1 MSQKRKNKKWKGRRW
16 HVGVAALFA
25 ILFIVAF
32 SFRSDKRTEAANNY
46 SFQNS
51 SGSTVNEGGTFT
63 MRRSSERYTLLGL
76 DSTDTCQWVS
86 MDTNV
91 LTVRAGTGSGP
102 GNATLDV
109 VGPGEVAINVT
120 VTHAD
125 GTSELVS
132 MTIDVVF
139 SINEYLTGGSTS
151 GVYMEK
157 IYAED
162 ERKALYM
169 NYNSTL
175 SLGDSSADSTHL
187 KLVFGNA
194 LNADWSSSNV
204 DVVAYN
210 EGSHLLKATG
220 AGVATITVSYTE
232 GTTTYTDQM
241 KVYVRP
247 TLYDEN
253 GDEIAGTTNSPNSVE
268 VNNKD
273 KIGISVIDDAHP
285 EIAIADKVT
294 WVISKGVGEQAVLV
308 RDSLGHKGEDA
319 DEAQLIYIPS
329 TKEYRIEAKAGIYNI
344 QFYVKGTYT
353 TFEESKTNPSSIPTV
368 NLSTKVRCSFEDKT
382 VTLPLGG
389 SYNLADAFNIPL
401 DVLKQN
407 FTARLT
413 GTTSS
418 TYLSLDEINMKVDT
432 IKLGTGTLTVTPNAG
447 VALSDI
453 PGLTSYDPITVKIT
467 VGDTFNL
474 NIASTTMSVGASL
487 DLYGIIGSNA
497 SAEASQFEW
506 SVSSETYLTLNK
518 TDGQYVTVTA
528 KRITPNNSPARV
540 TLAWTDESGA
550 TMVAYCTITVITSP
564 TDFSINPSQLE
575 LEVGKSEYLTTNLT
589 GTQNITWISS
599 DPKLVKV
606 DAQTGN
612 TAAKV
617 TATDKTGSAVITA
630 FNVDNNAY
638 ATCVVTVTAPVSSI
652 QIAVSTGGSNYK
664 TTDDYETPITTG
676 FLFLKAVYT
685 PDNATNTDMV
695 WKSRDESV
703 ATIDASGR
711 VTILKEGTT
720 RITVAPSYNPNN
732 VNAEC
737 YLTVTDVP
745 VDKISVDETDLKMIK
760 GDTYEVLTTLTGK
773 PEGSTPTDTKL
784 IWSSSNENVATVDDA
799 GIITAVDVGT
809 ATIMVRANNPTAD
822 CEPVMINVTVRNK
835 LMTINFEKTTAEV
848 AVNSTA
854 DLNVIFNP
862 LDNVEKK
869 LHVHSSD
876 ESLVTVT
883 QKLDDDNNPT
893 PVLQL
898 TGLKEGMA
906 VITCYSD
913 DLKGY
918 AGGIDNPISCIVT
931 ITKEVI
937 PATDFAITPTSDT
950 IKVGGTT
957 QLTPIFTPENTSDK
971 SVTYVSS
978 DESVATVSADGV
990 VTGVRVGMAVI
1001 QCTAT
1006 ASGKTASCSITVEQA
1021 VTLQLTPSSRELAKG
1036 HSFTIKKKVTPSTAN
1051 AAADWKS
1058 SNSAIAKVTSAG
1070 KVTGK
1075 KYGSVN
1081 ITCTLKNYD
1090 VSATC
1095 RVKVAKL
1102 RSTVKLNKSSIRI
1115 NIGQTYRLKKTVW
1128 TNGSK
1133 NPKVKFKSKN
1143 KRIASVG
1150 KTSGKIKGKRVGS
1163 TVITATTSDSVHA
1176 KAKCRV
1182 IVIRR
1187 ATLIRLNKT
1196 YANCYIGKTLR
1207 LKASIKPKNAS
1218 IKKVKWYSSNPKVAS
1233 VLSNGK
1239 VTGISEGE
1247 VYITAKT
1254 TDGSNKK
1261 ARCYVKVTEPVP
1273 VTSIVVAQTNLTMK
1287 KGDRAKLSYT
1297 VLPED
1302 TSDSIKMASDN
1313 TRVVKVSNSGVV
1325 KAVGTGTAT
1334 ITITATSGVT
1344 TTVTVNVVSLNKS
1357 FVRFRQYDTETLMVL
1372 GTSET
1377 ITWYSANT
1385 RIATVT
1391 NGKILGRGLGTTY
1404 IYAYVNGCKM
1414 ACRVQVE
1421 SVNTPTH

>member
-1 MSQKRKNKKWKGRRW
+1 M
-16 HVGVAALFA
+16 
-25 ILFIVAF
+25 
-32 SFRSDKRTEAANNY
+32 
-46 SFQNS
+46 
-51 SGSTVNEGGTFT
+51 
-63 MRRSSERYTLLGL
+63 
-76 DSTDTCQWVS
+76 
-86 MDTNV
+86 
-91 LTVRAGTGSGP
+91 
-102 GNATLDV
+102 
-109 VGPGEVAINVT
+109 
-120 VTHAD
+120 
-125 GTSELVS
+125 
-132 MTIDVVF
+132 
-139 SINEYLTGGSTS
+139 
-151 GVYMEK
+151 
-157 IYAED
+157 
-162 ERKALYM
+162 
-169 NYNSTL
+169 
-175 SLGDSSADSTHL
+175 
-187 KLVFGNA
+187 
-194 LNADWSSSNV
+194 
-204 DVVAYN
+204 
-210 EGSHLLKATG
+210 
-220 AGVATITVSYTE
+220 
-232 GTTTYTDQM
+232 
-241 KVYVRP
+241 
-247 TLYDEN
+247 
-253 GDEIAGTTNSPNSVE
+253 
-268 VNNKD
+268 
-273 KIGISVIDDAHP
+273 
-285 EIAIADKVT
+285 
-294 WVISKGVGEQAVLV
+294 
-308 RDSLGHKGEDA
+308 
-319 DEAQLIYIPS
+319 
-329 TKEYRIEAKAGIYNI
+329 
-344 QFYVKGTYT
+344 
-353 TFEESKTNPSSIPTV
+353 
-368 NLSTKVRCSFEDKT
+368 
-382 VTLPLGG
+382 PLGG

-564 TDFSINPSQLE
+564 TDFSIDPSQLE

>member
-1 MSQKRKNKKWKGRRW
+1 M
-16 HVGVAALFA
+16 
-25 ILFIVAF
+25 
-32 SFRSDKRTEAANNY
+32 
-46 SFQNS
+46 
-51 SGSTVNEGGTFT
+51 
-63 MRRSSERYTLLGL
+63 
-76 DSTDTCQWVS
+76 
-86 MDTNV
+86 
-91 LTVRAGTGSGP
+91 
-102 GNATLDV
+102 
-109 VGPGEVAINVT
+109 
-120 VTHAD
+120 
-125 GTSELVS
+125 
-132 MTIDVVF
+132 
-139 SINEYLTGGSTS
+139 
-151 GVYMEK
+151 
-157 IYAED
+157 
-162 ERKALYM
+162 
-169 NYNSTL
+169 
-175 SLGDSSADSTHL
+175 
-187 KLVFGNA
+187 
-194 LNADWSSSNV
+194 
-204 DVVAYN
+204 
-210 EGSHLLKATG
+210 
-220 AGVATITVSYTE
+220 
-232 GTTTYTDQM
+232 
-241 KVYVRP
+241 
-247 TLYDEN
+247 
-253 GDEIAGTTNSPNSVE
+253 
-268 VNNKD
+268 
-273 KIGISVIDDAHP
+273 
-285 EIAIADKVT
+285 
-294 WVISKGVGEQAVLV
+294 
-308 RDSLGHKGEDA
+308 
-319 DEAQLIYIPS
+319 
-329 TKEYRIEAKAGIYNI
+329 
-344 QFYVKGTYT
+344 
-353 TFEESKTNPSSIPTV
+353 
-368 NLSTKVRCSFEDKT
+368 
-382 VTLPLGG
+382 PLGG

-564 TDFSINPSQLE
+564 TDFSIDPSQLE

-1081 ITCTLKNYD
+1081 IICTLKNYD

-1218 IKKVKWYSSNPKVAS
+1218 IKKVKWSSSNPKVAS

>member
-1 MSQKRKNKKWKGRRW
+1 
-16 HVGVAALFA
+16 
-25 ILFIVAF
+25 
-32 SFRSDKRTEAANNY
+32 
-46 SFQNS
+46 
-51 SGSTVNEGGTFT
+51 
-63 MRRSSERYTLLGL
+63 
-76 DSTDTCQWVS
+76 
-86 MDTNV
+86 
-91 LTVRAGTGSGP
+91 
-102 GNATLDV
+102 
-109 VGPGEVAINVT
+109 
-120 VTHAD
+120 
-125 GTSELVS
+125 
-132 MTIDVVF
+132 
-139 SINEYLTGGSTS
+139 
-151 GVYMEK
+151 
-157 IYAED
+157 
-162 ERKALYM
+162 
-169 NYNSTL
+169 
-175 SLGDSSADSTHL
+175 
-187 KLVFGNA
+187 
-194 LNADWSSSNV
+194 
-204 DVVAYN
+204 
-210 EGSHLLKATG
+210 
-220 AGVATITVSYTE
+220 
-232 GTTTYTDQM
+232 
-241 KVYVRP
+241 
-247 TLYDEN
+247 
-253 GDEIAGTTNSPNSVE
+253 
-268 VNNKD
+268 
-273 KIGISVIDDAHP
+273 
-285 EIAIADKVT
+285 
-294 WVISKGVGEQAVLV
+294 
-308 RDSLGHKGEDA
+308 
-319 DEAQLIYIPS
+319 
-329 TKEYRIEAKAGIYNI
+329 
-344 QFYVKGTYT
+344 
-353 TFEESKTNPSSIPTV
+353 
-368 NLSTKVRCSFEDKT
+368 
-382 VTLPLGG
+382 LPLGG

-564 TDFSINPSQLE
+564 TDFSIDPSQLE

-1218 IKKVKWYSSNPKVAS
+1218 IKKVKWSSSNPKVAS

>member
-1 MSQKRKNKKWKGRRW
+1 M
-16 HVGVAALFA
+16 
-25 ILFIVAF
+25 
-32 SFRSDKRTEAANNY
+32 
-46 SFQNS
+46 
-51 SGSTVNEGGTFT
+51 
-63 MRRSSERYTLLGL
+63 
-76 DSTDTCQWVS
+76 
-86 MDTNV
+86 
-91 LTVRAGTGSGP
+91 
-102 GNATLDV
+102 
-109 VGPGEVAINVT
+109 
-120 VTHAD
+120 
-125 GTSELVS
+125 
-132 MTIDVVF
+132 
-139 SINEYLTGGSTS
+139 
-151 GVYMEK
+151 
-157 IYAED
+157 
-162 ERKALYM
+162 
-169 NYNSTL
+169 
-175 SLGDSSADSTHL
+175 
-187 KLVFGNA
+187 
-194 LNADWSSSNV
+194 
-204 DVVAYN
+204 
-210 EGSHLLKATG
+210 
-220 AGVATITVSYTE
+220 
-232 GTTTYTDQM
+232 
-241 KVYVRP
+241 
-247 TLYDEN
+247 
-253 GDEIAGTTNSPNSVE
+253 
-268 VNNKD
+268 
-273 KIGISVIDDAHP
+273 
-285 EIAIADKVT
+285 
-294 WVISKGVGEQAVLV
+294 
-308 RDSLGHKGEDA
+308 
-319 DEAQLIYIPS
+319 
-329 TKEYRIEAKAGIYNI
+329 
-344 QFYVKGTYT
+344 
-353 TFEESKTNPSSIPTV
+353 
-368 NLSTKVRCSFEDKT
+368 
-382 VTLPLGG
+382 PLGG

-506 SVSSETYLTLNK
+506 SVSSETYLTLDK

-564 TDFSINPSQLE
+564 TDFSIDPSQLE

-1150 KTSGKIKGKRVGS
+1150 KTSGKIRGKRVGS

-1218 IKKVKWYSSNPKVAS
+1218 IKKVKWSSSNPKVAS

>member
-1 MSQKRKNKKWKGRRW
+1 
-16 HVGVAALFA
+16 
-25 ILFIVAF
+25 
-32 SFRSDKRTEAANNY
+32 
-46 SFQNS
+46 
-51 SGSTVNEGGTFT
+51 
-63 MRRSSERYTLLGL
+63 
-76 DSTDTCQWVS
+76 
-86 MDTNV
+86 
-91 LTVRAGTGSGP
+91 
-102 GNATLDV
+102 
-109 VGPGEVAINVT
+109 
-120 VTHAD
+120 
-125 GTSELVS
+125 
-132 MTIDVVF
+132 
-139 SINEYLTGGSTS
+139 
-151 GVYMEK
+151 
-157 IYAED
+157 
-162 ERKALYM
+162 
-169 NYNSTL
+169 
-175 SLGDSSADSTHL
+175 
-187 KLVFGNA
+187 
-194 LNADWSSSNV
+194 
-204 DVVAYN
+204 
-210 EGSHLLKATG
+210 
-220 AGVATITVSYTE
+220 
-232 GTTTYTDQM
+232 
-241 KVYVRP
+241 
-247 TLYDEN
+247 
-253 GDEIAGTTNSPNSVE
+253 
-268 VNNKD
+268 
-273 KIGISVIDDAHP
+273 
-285 EIAIADKVT
+285 
-294 WVISKGVGEQAVLV
+294 
-308 RDSLGHKGEDA
+308 
-319 DEAQLIYIPS
+319 
-329 TKEYRIEAKAGIYNI
+329 
-344 QFYVKGTYT
+344 
-353 TFEESKTNPSSIPTV
+353 
-368 NLSTKVRCSFEDKT
+368 
-382 VTLPLGG
+382 
-389 SYNLADAFNIPL
+389 
-401 DVLKQN
+401 
-407 FTARLT
+407 
-413 GTTSS
+413 
-418 TYLSLDEINMKVDT
+418 
-432 IKLGTGTLTVTPNAG
+432 
-447 VALSDI
+447 
-453 PGLTSYDPITVKIT
+453 
-467 VGDTFNL
+467 
-474 NIASTTMSVGASL
+474 
-487 DLYGIIGSNA
+487 
-497 SAEASQFEW
+497 
-506 SVSSETYLTLNK
+506 
-518 TDGQYVTVTA
+518 
-528 KRITPNNSPARV
+528 
-540 TLAWTDESGA
+540 
-550 TMVAYCTITVITSP
+550 
-564 TDFSINPSQLE
+564 
-575 LEVGKSEYLTTNLT
+575 
-589 GTQNITWISS
+589 
-599 DPKLVKV
+599 
-606 DAQTGN
+606 
-612 TAAKV
+612 
-617 TATDKTGSAVITA
+617 
-630 FNVDNNAY
+630 
-638 ATCVVTVTAPVSSI
+638 
-652 QIAVSTGGSNYK
+652 
-664 TTDDYETPITTG
+664 
-676 FLFLKAVYT
+676 
-685 PDNATNTDMV
+685 
-695 WKSRDESV
+695 
-703 ATIDASGR
+703 
-711 VTILKEGTT
+711 
-720 RITVAPSYNPNN
+720 
-732 VNAEC
+732 
-737 YLTVTDVP
+737 
-745 VDKISVDETDLKMIK
+745 
-760 GDTYEVLTTLTGK
+760 
-773 PEGSTPTDTKL
+773 
-784 IWSSSNENVATVDDA
+784 
-799 GIITAVDVGT
+799 
-809 ATIMVRANNPTAD
+809 
-822 CEPVMINVTVRNK
+822 
-835 LMTINFEKTTAEV
+835 MTINFEKTTAEV

-1218 IKKVKWYSSNPKVAS
+1218 IKKVKWSSSNPKVAS

>member
-1 MSQKRKNKKWKGRRW
+1 M
-16 HVGVAALFA
+16 
-25 ILFIVAF
+25 
-32 SFRSDKRTEAANNY
+32 
-46 SFQNS
+46 
-51 SGSTVNEGGTFT
+51 
-63 MRRSSERYTLLGL
+63 
-76 DSTDTCQWVS
+76 
-86 MDTNV
+86 
-91 LTVRAGTGSGP
+91 
-102 GNATLDV
+102 
-109 VGPGEVAINVT
+109 
-120 VTHAD
+120 
-125 GTSELVS
+125 
-132 MTIDVVF
+132 
-139 SINEYLTGGSTS
+139 
-151 GVYMEK
+151 
-157 IYAED
+157 
-162 ERKALYM
+162 
-169 NYNSTL
+169 
-175 SLGDSSADSTHL
+175 
-187 KLVFGNA
+187 
-194 LNADWSSSNV
+194 
-204 DVVAYN
+204 
-210 EGSHLLKATG
+210 
-220 AGVATITVSYTE
+220 
-232 GTTTYTDQM
+232 
-241 KVYVRP
+241 
-247 TLYDEN
+247 
-253 GDEIAGTTNSPNSVE
+253 
-268 VNNKD
+268 
-273 KIGISVIDDAHP
+273 
-285 EIAIADKVT
+285 
-294 WVISKGVGEQAVLV
+294 
-308 RDSLGHKGEDA
+308 
-319 DEAQLIYIPS
+319 
-329 TKEYRIEAKAGIYNI
+329 
-344 QFYVKGTYT
+344 
-353 TFEESKTNPSSIPTV
+353 
-368 NLSTKVRCSFEDKT
+368 
-382 VTLPLGG
+382 PLGG

-564 TDFSINPSQLE
+564 TDFSIDPSQLE

-1021 VTLQLTPSSRELAKG
+1021 VTLQLTPNSRELAKG

-1058 SNSAIAKVTSAG
+1058 SNNAIAKVTFAG

-1218 IKKVKWYSSNPKVAS
+1218 IKKVKWSSSNSKVAS

>member
-1 MSQKRKNKKWKGRRW
+1 
-16 HVGVAALFA
+16 
-25 ILFIVAF
+25 
-32 SFRSDKRTEAANNY
+32 
-46 SFQNS
+46 
-51 SGSTVNEGGTFT
+51 
-63 MRRSSERYTLLGL
+63 
-76 DSTDTCQWVS
+76 
-86 MDTNV
+86 
-91 LTVRAGTGSGP
+91 
-102 GNATLDV
+102 
-109 VGPGEVAINVT
+109 
-120 VTHAD
+120 
-125 GTSELVS
+125 
-132 MTIDVVF
+132 
-139 SINEYLTGGSTS
+139 
-151 GVYMEK
+151 
-157 IYAED
+157 
-162 ERKALYM
+162 
-169 NYNSTL
+169 
-175 SLGDSSADSTHL
+175 
-187 KLVFGNA
+187 
-194 LNADWSSSNV
+194 
-204 DVVAYN
+204 
-210 EGSHLLKATG
+210 
-220 AGVATITVSYTE
+220 
-232 GTTTYTDQM
+232 
-241 KVYVRP
+241 
-247 TLYDEN
+247 
-253 GDEIAGTTNSPNSVE
+253 
-268 VNNKD
+268 
-273 KIGISVIDDAHP
+273 
-285 EIAIADKVT
+285 
-294 WVISKGVGEQAVLV
+294 
-308 RDSLGHKGEDA
+308 
-319 DEAQLIYIPS
+319 
-329 TKEYRIEAKAGIYNI
+329 
-344 QFYVKGTYT
+344 
-353 TFEESKTNPSSIPTV
+353 
-368 NLSTKVRCSFEDKT
+368 
-382 VTLPLGG
+382 
-389 SYNLADAFNIPL
+389 
-401 DVLKQN
+401 
-407 FTARLT
+407 
-413 GTTSS
+413 
-418 TYLSLDEINMKVDT
+418 
-432 IKLGTGTLTVTPNAG
+432 
-447 VALSDI
+447 
-453 PGLTSYDPITVKIT
+453 
-467 VGDTFNL
+467 
-474 NIASTTMSVGASL
+474 
-487 DLYGIIGSNA
+487 
-497 SAEASQFEW
+497 
-506 SVSSETYLTLNK
+506 
-518 TDGQYVTVTA
+518 
-528 KRITPNNSPARV
+528 
-540 TLAWTDESGA
+540 
-550 TMVAYCTITVITSP
+550 MVAYCTITVITSP
-564 TDFSINPSQLE
+564 TDFSIDPSQLE

-1058 SNSAIAKVTSAG
+1058 SNSAIAKVNSAG

>member
-1 MSQKRKNKKWKGRRW
+1 M
-16 HVGVAALFA
+16 
-25 ILFIVAF
+25 
-32 SFRSDKRTEAANNY
+32 
-46 SFQNS
+46 
-51 SGSTVNEGGTFT
+51 
-63 MRRSSERYTLLGL
+63 
-76 DSTDTCQWVS
+76 
-86 MDTNV
+86 
-91 LTVRAGTGSGP
+91 
-102 GNATLDV
+102 
-109 VGPGEVAINVT
+109 
-120 VTHAD
+120 
-125 GTSELVS
+125 
-132 MTIDVVF
+132 
-139 SINEYLTGGSTS
+139 
-151 GVYMEK
+151 
-157 IYAED
+157 
-162 ERKALYM
+162 
-169 NYNSTL
+169 
-175 SLGDSSADSTHL
+175 
-187 KLVFGNA
+187 
-194 LNADWSSSNV
+194 
-204 DVVAYN
+204 
-210 EGSHLLKATG
+210 
-220 AGVATITVSYTE
+220 
-232 GTTTYTDQM
+232 
-241 KVYVRP
+241 
-247 TLYDEN
+247 
-253 GDEIAGTTNSPNSVE
+253 
-268 VNNKD
+268 
-273 KIGISVIDDAHP
+273 
-285 EIAIADKVT
+285 
-294 WVISKGVGEQAVLV
+294 
-308 RDSLGHKGEDA
+308 
-319 DEAQLIYIPS
+319 
-329 TKEYRIEAKAGIYNI
+329 
-344 QFYVKGTYT
+344 
-353 TFEESKTNPSSIPTV
+353 
-368 NLSTKVRCSFEDKT
+368 STKVRCSFEDKT

-564 TDFSINPSQLE
+564 TDFSIDPSQLE

-612 TAAKV
+612 PAAKV

>member
-1 MSQKRKNKKWKGRRW
+1 M
-16 HVGVAALFA
+16 
-25 ILFIVAF
+25 
-32 SFRSDKRTEAANNY
+32 
-46 SFQNS
+46 
-51 SGSTVNEGGTFT
+51 
-63 MRRSSERYTLLGL
+63 
-76 DSTDTCQWVS
+76 
-86 MDTNV
+86 
-91 LTVRAGTGSGP
+91 
-102 GNATLDV
+102 
-109 VGPGEVAINVT
+109 
-120 VTHAD
+120 
-125 GTSELVS
+125 
-132 MTIDVVF
+132 
-139 SINEYLTGGSTS
+139 
-151 GVYMEK
+151 
-157 IYAED
+157 
-162 ERKALYM
+162 
-169 NYNSTL
+169 
-175 SLGDSSADSTHL
+175 
-187 KLVFGNA
+187 
-194 LNADWSSSNV
+194 
-204 DVVAYN
+204 
-210 EGSHLLKATG
+210 
-220 AGVATITVSYTE
+220 
-232 GTTTYTDQM
+232 
-241 KVYVRP
+241 
-247 TLYDEN
+247 
-253 GDEIAGTTNSPNSVE
+253 
-268 VNNKD
+268 
-273 KIGISVIDDAHP
+273 
-285 EIAIADKVT
+285 
-294 WVISKGVGEQAVLV
+294 
-308 RDSLGHKGEDA
+308 
-319 DEAQLIYIPS
+319 
-329 TKEYRIEAKAGIYNI
+329 
-344 QFYVKGTYT
+344 
-353 TFEESKTNPSSIPTV
+353 
-368 NLSTKVRCSFEDKT
+368 
-382 VTLPLGG
+382 
-389 SYNLADAFNIPL
+389 
-401 DVLKQN
+401 
-407 FTARLT
+407 
-413 GTTSS
+413 
-418 TYLSLDEINMKVDT
+418 
-432 IKLGTGTLTVTPNAG
+432 
-447 VALSDI
+447 
-453 PGLTSYDPITVKIT
+453 
-467 VGDTFNL
+467 
-474 NIASTTMSVGASL
+474 
-487 DLYGIIGSNA
+487 
-497 SAEASQFEW
+497 
-506 SVSSETYLTLNK
+506 
-518 TDGQYVTVTA
+518 
-528 KRITPNNSPARV
+528 
-540 TLAWTDESGA
+540 
-550 TMVAYCTITVITSP
+550 
-564 TDFSINPSQLE
+564 
-575 LEVGKSEYLTTNLT
+575 
-589 GTQNITWISS
+589 
-599 DPKLVKV
+599 
-606 DAQTGN
+606 
-612 TAAKV
+612 
-617 TATDKTGSAVITA
+617 
-630 FNVDNNAY
+630 
-638 ATCVVTVTAPVSSI
+638 
-652 QIAVSTGGSNYK
+652 
-664 TTDDYETPITTG
+664 
-676 FLFLKAVYT
+676 
-685 PDNATNTDMV
+685 
-695 WKSRDESV
+695 
-703 ATIDASGR
+703 
-711 VTILKEGTT
+711 
-720 RITVAPSYNPNN
+720 
-732 VNAEC
+732 
-737 YLTVTDVP
+737 
-745 VDKISVDETDLKMIK
+745 
-760 GDTYEVLTTLTGK
+760 
-773 PEGSTPTDTKL
+773 
-784 IWSSSNENVATVDDA
+784 
-799 GIITAVDVGT
+799 
-809 ATIMVRANNPTAD
+809 
-822 CEPVMINVTVRNK
+822 
-835 LMTINFEKTTAEV
+835 
-848 AVNSTA
+848 
-854 DLNVIFNP
+854 
-862 LDNVEKK
+862 
-869 LHVHSSD
+869 
-876 ESLVTVT
+876 
-883 QKLDDDNNPT
+883 
-893 PVLQL
+893 
-898 TGLKEGMA
+898 
-906 VITCYSD
+906 
-913 DLKGY
+913 
-918 AGGIDNPISCIVT
+918 
-931 ITKEVI
+931 
-937 PATDFAITPTSDT
+937 
-950 IKVGGTT
+950 
-957 QLTPIFTPENTSDK
+957 TPIFTPENTSDK

-1196 YANCYIGKTLR
+1196 YANCYIGKTLQ

-1218 IKKVKWYSSNPKVAS
+1218 IKKVKWSSSNPKVAS

>member
-1 MSQKRKNKKWKGRRW
+1 M
-16 HVGVAALFA
+16 
-25 ILFIVAF
+25 
-32 SFRSDKRTEAANNY
+32 
-46 SFQNS
+46 
-51 SGSTVNEGGTFT
+51 
-63 MRRSSERYTLLGL
+63 
-76 DSTDTCQWVS
+76 
-86 MDTNV
+86 
-91 LTVRAGTGSGP
+91 
-102 GNATLDV
+102 
-109 VGPGEVAINVT
+109 
-120 VTHAD
+120 
-125 GTSELVS
+125 
-132 MTIDVVF
+132 
-139 SINEYLTGGSTS
+139 
-151 GVYMEK
+151 
-157 IYAED
+157 
-162 ERKALYM
+162 
-169 NYNSTL
+169 
-175 SLGDSSADSTHL
+175 
-187 KLVFGNA
+187 
-194 LNADWSSSNV
+194 
-204 DVVAYN
+204 
-210 EGSHLLKATG
+210 
-220 AGVATITVSYTE
+220 
-232 GTTTYTDQM
+232 
-241 KVYVRP
+241 
-247 TLYDEN
+247 
-253 GDEIAGTTNSPNSVE
+253 
-268 VNNKD
+268 
-273 KIGISVIDDAHP
+273 
-285 EIAIADKVT
+285 
-294 WVISKGVGEQAVLV
+294 
-308 RDSLGHKGEDA
+308 
-319 DEAQLIYIPS
+319 
-329 TKEYRIEAKAGIYNI
+329 
-344 QFYVKGTYT
+344 
-353 TFEESKTNPSSIPTV
+353 
-368 NLSTKVRCSFEDKT
+368 
-382 VTLPLGG
+382 PLGG

-506 SVSSETYLTLNK
+506 SVSSETYLTLDK

-564 TDFSINPSQLE
+564 TDFSIDPSQLE

-1218 IKKVKWYSSNPKVAS
+1218 IKKVKWSSSNPKVAS